1 MHNIL
6 VCDDDRDIVAAL
18 KIYLSGGEYRVF
30 EAYNGAEAV
39 EAVRKN
45 DIHLV
50 LMDIMMPELDGI
62 AATAAIR
69 RESNAPII
77 LLTAKSESSDK
88 VLGLNVG
95 ADDYI
100 TKPFDPVEVLARV
113 KSQLRRYTLLGA
125 KPETAPEHGIYTVGG
140 VTLNEDAKSV
150 TVDGESVSLTPLEFN
165 ILQLLIRSPGRIY
178 SSSQIYELVWN
189 ENSLGAET
197 SVAVHIRHLRQKI
210 EINPS
215 EPRYLKVVWGLGY
228 KMEDLRHE
236 KE

>member
-100 TKPFDPVEVLARV
+100 TKPFNPVEVLARI
-113 KSQLRRYTLLGA
+113 KSQLRRYLQLG
-125 KPETAPEHGIYTVGG
+125 GGTVQPKVLRIGG
-140 VTLNEDAKSV
+140 VELDDAAKTV
-150 TVDGESVSLTPLEFN
+150 TVDGAPASLTPREYD
-165 ILQLLIRSPGRIY
+165 ILRLLMRHPDTVFSPKEIY
-178 SSSQIYELVWN
+178 RAVWEELPLN
-189 ENSLGAET
+189 ADNA
-197 SVAVHIRHLRQKI
+197 VAVHIRHIREKI
-210 EINPS
+210 EINPA
-215 EPRYLKVVWGLGY
+215 EPRYLKVVWGKGY
-228 KMEDLRHE
+228 KMTMQKGEL
-236 KE
+236 